1 MQIRKKFMHIF
12 DYSFLE
18 NGMLPASLVSVTS
31 AVNAQ
36 ALKALTRAHEGV
48 HTGRC
53 TGCPPYA

>member
-1 MQIRKKFMHIF
+1 MHIF

-53 TGCPPYA
+53 TGCPPYS